1 MNKDNNYIEL
11 HSPALLKALQR
22 RKEYFQALTEDKKE
36 EAYKFQE
43 FIDNEL
49 KKAGNQNNRMSI
61 IQQMMKEQLR
71 ELHKQSSLLSGSLKN
86 LSNNLC
92 TLVPEEPKN

>member
-49 KKAGNQNNRMSI
+49 KKSRKS
-61 IQQMMKEQLR
+61 K
-71 ELHKQSSLLSGSLKN
+71 
-86 LSNNLC
+86 
-92 TLVPEEPKN
+92 